1 MDSPPIWERQPGEPL
16 IWYERF
22 TRYRLMGATRSVDR
36 VYSIERGQKGPK
48 GAKKS
53 ATPIRAPGSWRSA
66 AQRFEWTDRVE
77 AWDLAEIEA
86 QRIRDEEVFR
96 RELKEHRQN
105 AMAVV
110 RQGLAMS
117 LTTAKL
123 VNAQLKSMA
132 KKAEEENF
140 EWLEVESLPNFMRAF
155 ASVASASLDCEA
167 LVLQV
172 SELLLKIDAEK

>member
-22 TRYRLMGATRSVDR
+22 TRYRLMGRNRSIDK
-36 VYSIERGQKGPK
+36 VYAIERDQKRPK
-48 GAKKS
+48 ETKKS
-53 ATPIRAPGSWRSA
+53 HPRASGAWHNTA
-66 AQRFEWTDRVE
+66 VRFEWTERVE

-86 QRIRDEEVFR
+86 QRIKDEEAFR

-105 AMAVV
+105 ALAVV

-140 EWLEVESLPNFMRAF
+140 EWLEAESLPNFMRAF